1 MSKIYMLTILA
12 LFVSVGYGTYTYYQA
27 PLRIGVKN
35 VADQTIKVEVKKD
48 IQKDVKKEE

>member
-1 MSKIYMLTILA
+1 MLTILA